1 MAIVNG
7 FDLDL
12 LNKVADGYE
21 AMDGTR
27 LGLKAKEGISAETLA
42 EAKAALQELMPN
54 GLIFNLGN
62 SVEPRHA
69 DRRQQMRDMID
80 AINNL
85 DERNKN
91 AEAKTKSTAANDG
104 TPRAQERMAAL
115 IGEDYYKYNFK
126 FENGRLISEDAPQEV
141 MLNVYARLRDA
152 HMGITYD
159 VDNDGKI
166 SLRALRPGEKP
177 VEINNNSVKADV
189 QPTVDPT
196 SNNEY
201 KNFMDAD
208 NEKATEKTDATKTN
222 TRKNEA
228 PTKYELALAD
238 KDNMKTNTNEET
250 DEDDINDVDA
260 LVSKRLKERFHTA
273 EGAER
278 LTDLAKELNTIFTI
292 DGNILIAKEGIT
304 AEDIDF
310 ANTSLEYF
318 YPTTLVMDDAGKLV
332 GLAPL
337 AGYDPLAQIVYSTMR
352 EAAKAQ
358 DFADKMAEKKA
369 AQDALI
375 QVEPI
380 DYADYVNDYIYT
392 NPSNTSDENEVLYN
406 AIKFAALQAVKP
418 ATERKKYSE
427 IIQERGDESVY
438 TTRNV
443 IERDINALDVAQRT
457 AYANALNDVREAVL
471 DALPPKT
478 LVEFQEGLSK
488 QLADENLSAEEREE
502 LISKLDSVQS
512 RMDEMIIDV
521 ADEKVVFND
530 LQLPEHYDGLSAVI
544 NMRMG
549 HNPKAR
555 EALGIMEA
563 AIANYDN
570 AYGLEGLTGED
581 AKMLMDRSNQAD
593 DALDKMGFTQ
603 VLGRK
608 LKNVVSSNKLS
619 TEREFT
625 ISAEN
630 DQLLR
635 GILYTDEK
643 DAVVPQMDENGNVFE
658 DSLIS
663 HIKDMAVAYAYNKAV
678 LGEEKITRESIQ
690 ADVNAFIYSTA
701 VNMVLDNMNA
711 KGTPVSR
718 EEAKNR
724 VQDISPENPYQ
735 VPLSAVMNQIV
746 TQTQQMV
753 GLVDRMGQKIGRDAP
768 VLHKM
773 HDQFKHLDTQMAN
786 SRFKNEYVKSNR
798 LLNTV
803 KKLGTMAVI
812 SAAYG
817 LAFNAGGAVLGV
829 GLIAGMTAMRTLAG
843 YAKQK
848 RQARR
853 DGIEAKSFMKYL
865 WSEKAQ
871 IAASAASI
879 TAAAGGLAW
888 LSYSVAGLNFLNNFR
903 SNLNRDKKAGQGY
916 TTKDGIMGGIE
927 TALPMGVSLA
937 MNIAMGGIFADRG
950 DPDASFMDNISN
962 TFSDAFAGIKDVF
975 GFGDAAAGVTADAT
989 VMDNTAAPTDAAA
1002 PADASGAD
1010 TSASGSSDTPLG
1022 TTEQELPP
1030 VNAHTVVPP
1039 TTTETI
1045 ADTVAQTADQA
1056 IHTNS
1061 TDATSGTTSNGM
1073 PRVEDLPDL
1082 NTQTGT
1088 PPLGDTGATS
1098 ASANTGTDTVSS
1110 MAGSTPT
1117 QTTTPDTASNTPN
1130 PAQTVNTVQNVD
1142 SDITVPHPDLEN
1154 QTPPPDAT
1162 FIQSPEDYAAE
1173 IAAKQAAEAS
1183 SDMAANTGATDTT
1196 SVQNNPAG
1204 SVNSTSAADTAGET
1218 SATTTTNPQAD
1229 TTTAGTENIP
1239 DAQAFNHTYDQ
1250 AAHQHADARIH
1261 GQGINYKLDYNDTQL
1276 NNALDQ
1282 IRTIGSDYPQMN
1294 SAAGQSNAEIL
1305 MYKLNQIDQLLAPDT
1320 DIVTPEGR
1328 VEAQALYGHKMPDG
1342 SYYGPHDLRA
1352 DLLAGK
1358 DVDPQIAAEIFAKI
1372 EPHIDATGHH
1382 IGDIHNF
1389 KEAGTWSYRQTG
1401 VGGYTEDLVPP
1412 ANPEF
1417 DGVYGHLDES
1427 GIPSAT
1433 DDNTQS
1439 APIATDEN
1447 DTQGAPVPPISNA
1460 HDGQDTPVVP
1470 VTGIEQNGPQTPT
1483 NTTTI
1488 GENDPKGAPFV
1499 PYIPYDKPIKSK
1511 VRRVLNDRIGAWMGP
1526 VKRAFG
1532 IKDKP
1537 MPEQDK
1543 AVKPQTD
1550 TQVKTSE
1557 DKRPIVYTNHNVGNE
1572 ALKNDGQ
1579 GKTGVNVNP
1588 GTLKGVAEDG
1598 TRAPA
1603 GLTNNPGAKNLKV
1616 PQGPGPKRLVVQ
1628 ESDLP
1633 KDPYFNIS
1641 PISENVERDVNG
1653 AWVADFR
1660 EGAPKINRTLKTA
1673 NAEYVIG
1680 KLPNA
1685 PQKGEIEPTVIPMGM
1700 SNKPADKARLDNRA
1714 ELPEPRKELP
1724 NVPERDRRAI
1734 RLGTEQVNDQA
1745 IPMDTQEQRD
1755 AFKHELAKG
1764 NVPKHIREV
1773 LEEKARQS
1781 KQPRLLLEN
1790 KEGKKL
1796 SPKQAEALLNK
1807 YRDVTAAVDSMKQAP
1822 VTQNTAKPVDMEV
1835 RSSKG
1840 RVQKPQ
1846 QTQTGTNGHTA
1857 DANAAVWKHVT
1868 RNHKEP

>member
-12 LNKVADGYE
+12 LNKVADGY
-21 AMDGTR
+21 DVKITLWSNLVR
-27 LGLKAKEGISAETLA
+27 KEGVSEDVFYEAKKALTELIPDGLDFRLNGDVRVIKFEKLAPVKNLTDALEEIQAQRAA
-42 EAKAALQELMPN
+42 EAKKAHAEESYRNRGPMERLNE
-54 GLIFNLGN
+54 ILG
-62 SVEPRHA
+62 PA
-69 DRRQQMRDMID
+69 Y
-80 AINNL
+80 L
-85 DERNKN
+85 
-91 AEAKTKSTAANDG
+91 
-104 TPRAQERMAAL
+104 
-115 IGEDYYKYNFK
+115 KYNLK
-126 FENGRLISEDAPQEV
+126 FENGQLVAENVPQEV
-141 MLNVYARLRDA
+141 MIDIYNRLRSLNLLVTPNIDEN
-152 HMGITYD
+152 GSIT
-159 VDNDGKI
+159 G
-166 SLRALRPGEKP
+166 LRNLRPGEKP

-208 NEKATEKTDATKTN
+208 NEKATPKTDATKTKI
-222 TRKNEA
+222 RKNEA

-238 KDNMKTNTNEET
+238 KDNTKTNTNEET

-337 AGYDPLAQIVYSTMR
+337 TGYDPLAQIVYSTMR
-352 EAAKAQ
+352 ETAKAD
-358 DFADKMAEKKA
+358 DFFDNMAKKKA

-418 ATERKKYSE
+418 AIERKKYS
-427 IIQERGDESVY
+427 D
-438 TTRNV
+438 
-443 IERDINALDVAQRT
+443 LVAQNASFEEQKKAVDKEIALLNKDQHA
-457 AYANALNDVREAVL
+457 AYVETLNDVREAFL
-471 DALPPKT
+471 GELPPKK
-478 LVEFQEGLSK
+478 LVEFEENLIQQLSVKGLSDDK
-488 QLADENLSAEEREE
+488 LDELT
-502 LISKLDSVQS
+502 SKLDTLYA
-512 RMDEMIIDV
+512 RMDEMINDV
-521 ADEKVVFND
+521 AEQKVVFDHNHY
-530 LQLPEHYDGLSAVI
+530 LQLAENYEGLKEII
-544 NMRMG
+544 NVRREA
-549 HNPKAR
+549 NPKA
-555 EALGIMEA
+555 ATADNILDLDIA
-563 AIANYDN
+563 AYDKEFKLD
-570 AYGLEGLTGED
+570 GLI
-581 AKMLMDRSNQAD
+581 QAD
-593 DALDKMGFTQ
+593 AEILFDKSFEVDRVLNEGGTDAFT
-603 VLGRK
+603 LSEPTIEM
-608 LKNVVSSNKLS
+608 LKGMV
-619 TEREFT
+619 FT
-625 ISAEN
+625 DDNGKI
-630 DQLLR
+630 
-635 GILYTDEK
+635 I
-643 DAVVPQMDENGNVFE
+643 PQIDENGDILS
-658 DSLIS
+658 DSLLHQI
-663 HIKDMAVAYAYNKAV
+663 IQLGKAYGYTDAV
-678 LGEEKITRESIQ
+678 LDKNEQITRDGLQKDTE
-690 ADVNAFIYSTA
+690 NFIYSTLVGIVEA
-701 VNMVLDNMNA
+701 DLNH
-711 KGTPVSR
+711 KG
-718 EEAKNR
+718 EEADPNLRAIEIVDNLSPKNTYQAPAIEGTTSIATQ
-724 VQDISPENPYQ
+724 VQTMMGI
-735 VPLSAVMNQIV
+735 I
-746 TQTQQMV
+746 
-753 GLVDRMGQKIGRDAP
+753 DRLGQKIGREAP
-768 VLHKM
+768 IVRDLYKRIENV
-773 HDQFKHLDTQMAN
+773 DKNMAD
-786 SRFKNEYVKSNR
+786 SRFNVFYDLSNR
-798 LLNTV
+798 FINMSKRIGKMSVPIAIFGALHATGSTVLL
-803 KKLGTMAVI
+803 A
-812 SAAYG
+812 
-817 LAFNAGGAVLGV
+817 GAV
-829 GLIAGMTAMRTLAG
+829 AGMTGISLFADYTRHKKEMYLA
-843 YAKQK
+843 KK
-848 RQARR
+848 PPLRFR
-853 DGIEAKSFMKYL
+853 DFVKTRKV
-865 WSEKAQ
+865 Q
-871 IAASAASI
+871 IAMAAGSI
-879 TAAAGGLAW
+879 TAIMTGTAW
-888 LSYSVAGLNFLNNFR
+888 LGYSVAGGNLGL
-903 SNLNRDKKAGQGY
+903 NLNKNFKRDNQEGRFDGSKKASVYNSGM
-916 TTKDGIMGGIE
+916 TFLESTLPSAAAILMNMGLG
-927 TALPMGVSLA
+927 
-937 MNIAMGGIFADRG
+937 
-950 DPDASFMDNISN
+950 SFINHYDSNTSFVDNISN
-962 TFSDAFAGIKDVF
+962 TFTDAFAGIKDVF

-1010 TSASGSSDTPLG
+1010 TSASGGSDTPLG
-1022 TTEQELPP
+1022 TPEQELPP

-1061 TDATSGTTSNGM
+1061 TDATSSTTPNGM

-1088 PPLGDTGATS
+1088 PLGDTGATS
-1098 ASANTGTDTVSS
+1098 ASANTVTDTVSS
-1110 MAGSTPT
+1110 TAGSTPT
-1117 QTTTPDTASNTPN
+1117 QTTTPDTDSNTPN

-1173 IAAKQAAEAS
+1173 LAAKQAAGAS
-1183 SDMAANTGATDTT
+1183 ADMDANTDATDTT
-1196 SVQNNPAG
+1196 SVQNNPAD
-1204 SVNSTSAADTAGET
+1204 SVNSTTSATDTAEET
-1218 SATTTTNPQAD
+1218 SAATITNPQAD

-1239 DAQAFNHTYDQ
+1239 DAGAFNHTYDQ

-1412 ANPEF
+1412 PNPEF

-1470 VTGIEQNGPQTPT
+1470 VTGIEQNEPQTPS

-1588 GTLKGVAEDG
+1588 GTLKRAAEEG
-1598 TRAPA
+1598 TRAPV
-1603 GLTNNPGAKNLKV
+1603 GMTNNPGAKTLKV

-1673 NAEYVIG
+1673 NAEYVTG

-1822 VTQNTAKPVDMEV
+1822 VTQNTAKPVDVEV

-1846 QTQTGTNGHTA
+1846 QTQTETNGHTA